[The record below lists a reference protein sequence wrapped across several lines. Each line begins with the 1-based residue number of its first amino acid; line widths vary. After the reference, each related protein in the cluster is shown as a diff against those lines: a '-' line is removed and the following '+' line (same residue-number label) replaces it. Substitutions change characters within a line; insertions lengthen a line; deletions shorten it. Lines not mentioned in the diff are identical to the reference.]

1 MVRFLKIL
9 TLLIVPL
16 ATPPSFA
23 ADSKLEAEQ
32 AMRRAG
38 TFFRNQVASGGGYVY
53 VYSSDLKHRQGEGV
67 AGPLTIWIQPPGTPA
82 VGEAFL
88 DAYTATGDRFYLD
101 AAQETGQALVKGQL
115 DSGGWYYRVELDPAR
130 RDEFR
135 YRIDQAPARRL
146 RKEDPDE
153 AMGGWDVWKQRK
165 HKDNITIIDDD
176 TTPAAVRFLCRLDQA
191 LDRQDRAIHYAALYA
206 LDSLLKAQHPIG
218 AWSHDYDAF
227 PLHGPDPA
235 HFPILDASYPETW
248 SRTWTKDFTGG
259 YSINDR
265 VSLNMIKT
273 MVVAADVYNDERY
286 RSAAE
291 RGGMFLIR
299 AQMPDPQ
306 PAWAQQYDRAMHP
319 VWDRKF
325 EPPAITGL
333 ESQDALET
341 LLLLHRKTGDAKY
354 LSPIPRAL
362 DYLKKSRLPDGR
374 IARFYELKT
383 NRPLYF
389 TRNYELTYD
398 GSQVP
403 THYGFVFDS
412 RLDAIEAAY
421 LRQRNGTALR
431 DDEAP
436 QLTPELT
443 AKVHTIIASQNPRGA
458 WLGPGVVR
466 DLEGRKV
473 ESDDG
478 VISSATFID
487 NMRTLAAFV
496 TASKR

>member
-1 MVRFLKIL
+1 ML
-9 TLLIVPL
+9 PL
-16 ATPPSFA
+16 VTPPSSA
-23 ADSKLEAEQ
+23 ADEKQDAEA

-38 TFFRNQVASGGGYVY
+38 AFFRNQVASGGGYVY

-67 AGPLTIWIQPPGTPA
+67 AGPMTIWIQPPGTPA

-88 DAYTATGDRFYLD
+88 DAFAATGDRFYLD
-101 AAQETGQALVKGQL
+101 AARETGQALVKGQL

-130 RDEFR
+130 RGEFR
-135 YRIDQAPARRL
+135 YLVDRGPARRP
-146 RKEDPDE
+146 RKEDPD
-153 AMGGWDVWKQRK
+153 AAIGGWDLWKKRA

-176 TTPAAVRFLCRLDQA
+176 TTPAAVRFLCRLDKT
-191 LDRQDRAIHYAALYA
+191 LDRQDQAISGAAHYA
-206 LDSLLKAQHPIG
+206 LDSLMNAQHPIG
-218 AWSHDYDAF
+218 AWSHNYDAF
-227 PLHGPDPA
+227 PFHSPDPA
-235 HFPILDASYPETW
+235 HYPILDASYPEAW

-265 VSLNMIKT
+265 VTLNMIKT
-273 MVVAADVYNDERY
+273 LLVAADTYGDARY
-286 RSAAE
+286 RSAAQ
-291 RGGMFLIR
+291 RGGMFLTR

-306 PAWAQQYDRAMHP
+306 PAWAQQYDRQMHP

-341 LLLLHRKTGDAKY
+341 LLLLHQKTGDEQF
-354 LSPIPRAL
+354 LNPIPRAL

-389 TRNYELTYD
+389 TRDYELTYN

-403 THYGFVFDS
+403 THYGFTFDS

-421 LRQRNGTALR
+421 LRQRSGAR
-431 DDEAP
+431 PGQDDTP
-436 QLTPELT
+436 QLTPELG
-443 AKVHTIIASQNPRGA
+443 AKVQKIIASQDPRGA
-458 WLGPGVVR
+458 WTEPGVVR

-473 ESDDG
+473 KSDDG
-478 VISSATFID
+478 VISTATFIA
-487 NMRTLAAFV
+487 NLKTLAAFV